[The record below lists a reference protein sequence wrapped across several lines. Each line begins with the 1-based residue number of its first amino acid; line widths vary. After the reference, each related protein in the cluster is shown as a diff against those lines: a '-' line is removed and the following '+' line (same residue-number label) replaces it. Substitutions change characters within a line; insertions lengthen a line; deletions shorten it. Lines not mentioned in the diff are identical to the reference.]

1 MICIYWRG
9 VQSKIGKVHLV
20 WKFEWSLRFHLFE
33 FQAQNHEN
41 LNFCEST
48 YILIMFDV
56 CLFWWFWQVGGIF
69 LIFLWI
75 FVDQLYIQMGVKKT
89 ENGGA
94 IPHHHTSLSSIPI
107 PGSVGAVRRKN
118 LMVIDHSSYA
128 NSYASLPRP
137 GKVLGVGEVERR
149 QYQNGATPRSKRSR
163 PVVRTKSMSS
173 QM

>member
-1 MICIYWRG
+1 MG
-9 VQSKIGKVHLV
+9 FS
-20 WKFEWSLRFHLFE
+20 
-33 FQAQNHEN
+33 
-41 LNFCEST
+41 
-48 YILIMFDV
+48 
-56 CLFWWFWQVGGIF
+56 FWQVGGIF

-75 FVDQLYIQMGVKKT
+75 FVDQLYIQMGVKKKT
-89 ENGGA
+89 EMA
-94 IPHHHTSLSSIPI
+94 IPHHHASLSSIPTAMQ

>member
-1 MICIYWRG
+1 MRILC
-9 VQSKIGKVHLV
+9 
-20 WKFEWSLRFHLFE
+20 
-33 FQAQNHEN
+33 
-41 LNFCEST
+41 
-48 YILIMFDV
+48 LIMFDV
-56 CLFWWFWQVGGIF
+56 YASIFGLVWQVGGIF